1 MNKLKDSL
9 EFLKTLSDEEIKRQ
23 FEESF
28 NKFKDVEYK
37 EIFEMNEIKIFEN
50 ANFGKIRI
58 SQKEDESIWFCL
70 SDICKSL
77 EIGNPSDVKNRL
89 VNNGVDSIEVVVN
102 SGLGEQK
109 VLMNFINEPN
119 LYKCIF
125 QSRKPEA
132 EKFQNWIFEEV
143 LPSIRKH
150 GIYATE
156 NTIDR
161 IINDPDFGI
170 KLLTELKKEKE
181 EKKKLEEKIQEYTPK
196 VEFHDTVM
204 KSDDWLDMSE
214 VCKTL
219 KTPFGRNR
227 LFEFLRKQGIL
238 DDENRPYQ
246 SYVDRSYFKLVET
259 SFTTNGKIKINLKTV
274 VSQKGLN
281 WLLKILKKKGVI

>member
-37 EIFEMNEIKIFEN
+37 EIFEMNEIKTNNNELIKIEIKNGQQLTSGRGLHKFLEVGTRYNDWISRIIEKYNFIEN
-50 ANFGKIRI
+50 KDFITITQKRVTAQGNEIEFIDHFMTITTAKEISMVSNTEKGKEARQYFIKCEEAWNSPEMVLSRALDI
-58 SQKEDESIWFCL
+58 QKRMIEQKEE
-70 SDICKSL
+70 
-77 EIGNPSDVKNRL
+77 EIKNL
-89 VNNGVDSIEVVVN
+89 NI
-102 SGLGEQK
+102 
-109 VLMNFINEPN
+109 
-119 LYKCIF
+119 
-125 QSRKPEA
+125 
-132 EKFQNWIFEEV
+132 
-143 LPSIRKH
+143 
-150 GIYATE
+150 
-156 NTIDR
+156 
-161 IINDPDFGI
+161 
-170 KLLTELKKEKE
+170 
-181 EKKKLEEKIQEYTPK
+181 KIQEYTPK
-196 VEFHDTVM
+196 VEFHDAVT

-227 LFEFLRKQGIL
+227 LFEFLRKEGIL

-274 VSQKGLN
+274 VSQKGLD